1 VTLSKTGT
9 HTFAAAAYN
18 YGARTALSVTVKNV
32 GTEKKATGALK
43 VEIIGTNGTSPK
55 SFVLSAG
62 SLTSIAPSATKNFT
76 VKPAQGLPVRIN
88 AKTGVIMPYTATIR
102 VRGSNGILTEFN
114 VSFQVNK
121 SAGAA
126 VKSAPLKSQVTANS
140 ITVNPV
146 PVSGSNPGS
155 QKVEYAIS
163 TSSSTAA
170 SALSKL
176 VWQSGTKFEKLKP
189 LTTYYV
195 FARTAESNN
204 SKAGAV
210 KCSAAIKTSAA
221 P

>member
-1 VTLSKTGT
+1 VTLNKTGT

-18 YGARTALSVTVKNV
+18 YGARTALSVTVRNI
-32 GTEKKATGALK
+32 GTQKKATGALK

-62 SLTSIAPSATKNFT
+62 SLSSIAHNATKSFT
-76 VKPAQGLPVRIN
+76 VKPAQGLPVRVN
-88 AKTGVIMPYTATIR
+88 AKTGAIMPYTATVR
-102 VRGSNGILTEFN
+102 VRGSNGILAEFN

-126 VKSAPLKSQVTANS
+126 VNGAPLKSQVTANS
-140 ITVNPV
+140 ITVGKV
-146 PVSGSNPGS
+146 LVSGTNPGG

-170 SALSKL
+170 SAVSKL
-176 VWQSGTKFEKLKP
+176 KWQSGMKFEGLRP

-195 FARTAESNN
+195 FAHTAESKN
-204 SKAGAV
+204 SKAGVV
-210 KCSAAIKTSAA
+210 KCSLPITTNAA